1 MGTGDKLV
9 LDIDF
14 RFGYG
19 YPFMTN
25 KTKSYLLALTV
36 VFFWSTVASA
46 FKLSLRYLTV
56 IDLLLYSTFFSAV
69 VLFLILAVQGR
80 IASLKTLTAR
90 DYLFSALLGFLNP
103 FLYYLV
109 IFKAYTLLPA
119 QMAQPLNMIW
129 GIVLVLIS
137 IPILKQ
143 KVRVID
149 MLALLVCFA
158 GVVVISTQGN
168 LSGFHID
175 SPLGV
180 LLAVG
185 SSLIWSFYWV
195 LNVRDKLDG
204 VLRLFLNFVFGF
216 GFILLSF
223 VFIYPIKTP
232 AFVVEGILGALYIGL
247 FEMGLAFAMWV
258 RALKLADA
266 AVNIAILIYIVPFI
280 SFIFIHIFV
289 GERIRLSS
297 VFGATLIVAGI
308 LLNKYKKK

>member
-1 MGTGDKLV
+1 M
-9 LDIDF
+9 
-14 RFGYG
+14 
-19 YPFMTN
+19 
-25 KTKSYLLALTV
+25 LALTV

-46 FKLSLRYLTV
+46 FKLSLQYFSV
-56 IDLLLYSTFFSAV
+56 IELLLYSTFFSAA
-69 VLFLILAVQGR
+69 VLFIILAVQGR
-80 IASLKTLTAR
+80 IALLKTLKGK

-149 MLALLVCFA
+149 MLALLVCFS

-168 LSGFHID
+168 LFGFHID

-185 SSLIWSFYWV
+185 SSLVWSFYWV

-216 GFILLSF
+216 GFILLTII
-223 VFIYPIKTP
+223 FIFPIKAP
-232 AFVVEGILGALYIGL
+232 VLEGVLGAFYIGL
-247 FEMGLAFAMWV
+247 FEMGLAFALWV
-258 RALKLADA
+258 KALKLADA

-280 SFIFIHIFV
+280 SFIFIHLFV
-289 GERIRLSS
+289 GEQIHLSS
-297 VFGATLIVAGI
+297 VFGAAMIVAGI
-308 LLNKYKKK
+308 LLNKYTKKKSQ

>member
-1 MGTGDKLV
+1 MK
-9 LDIDF
+9 
-14 RFGYG
+14 
-19 YPFMTN
+19 N
-25 KTKSYLLALTV
+25 KTKAYLLALTV
-36 VFFWSTVASA
+36 VLFWSTVASA

-56 IDLLLYSTFFSAV
+56 IELLLYSTFFSTAA
-69 VLFLILAVQGR
+69 LFVILAAQGR
-80 IASLKTLTAR
+80 IALLKTLTGK

-143 KVRVID
+143 KVRGID

-195 LNVRDKLDG
+195 LNVKDKLDG

-223 VFIYPIKTP
+223 VFIYPLKAP
-232 AFVVEGILGALYIGL
+232 ALVMEGILGAFYIGL
-247 FEMGLAFAMWV
+247 FEMGLAFALWV

-280 SFIFIHIFV
+280 SFIFIHLFV
-289 GERIRLSS
+289 GERIHLSS
-297 VFGATLIVAGI
+297 VLGAAMIVAGI
-308 LLNKYKKK
+308 LLNKYKKKKTFK

>member
-1 MGTGDKLV
+1 
-9 LDIDF
+9 
-14 RFGYG
+14 
-19 YPFMTN
+19 MTN
-25 KTKSYLLALTV
+25 KTRAYLLALTV

-46 FKLSLRYLTV
+46 FKLSLRYFSV
-56 IDLLLYSTFFSAV
+56 IELLLYSTFFSAA
-69 VLFLILAVQGR
+69 VLFIILAVQGR
-80 IASLKTLTAR
+80 IALLKTLKGK

-168 LSGFHID
+168 LSGFHIE

-195 LNVRDKLDG
+195 LNVKDKLDG
-204 VLRLFLNFVFGF
+204 VLRLFLNFVFGL
-216 GFILLSF
+216 GFILLAII
-223 VFIYPIKTP
+223 FIFPIKAP
-232 AFVVEGILGALYIGL
+232 VLEGVLGAFYIGL
-247 FEMGLAFAMWV
+247 FEMGLAFALWV
-258 RALKLADA
+258 KALKLADA

-289 GERIRLSS
+289 GEQIHLSS
-297 VFGATLIVAGI
+297 VLGAAMIVAGI
-308 LLNKYKKK
+308 LLNKYTKKKSQ

>member
-1 MGTGDKLV
+1 
-9 LDIDF
+9 
-14 RFGYG
+14 
-19 YPFMTN
+19 MTN

-36 VFFWSTVASA
+36 VLFWSTVASA
-46 FKLSLRYLTV
+46 FKLSLRYLSV
-56 IDLLLYSTFFSAV
+56 IELLLYSTFFSTAA
-69 VLFLILAVQGR
+69 LFVILAAQGR
-80 IASLKTLTAR
+80 IALLKTLTAK

-143 KVRVID
+143 KVRLID

-195 LNVRDKLDG
+195 LNVKDKLDG

-216 GFILLSF
+216 GFILLSII
-223 VFIYPIKTP
+223 FIYPIRSP
-232 AFVVEGILGALYIGL
+232 ASVVEGILGAFYIGL
-247 FEMGLAFAMWV
+247 FEMGLAFALWV

-266 AVNIAILIYIVPFI
+266 TVNIAILIYIVPFI

-289 GERIRLSS
+289 GERIHLSS
-297 VFGATLIVAGI
+297 VLGATLIVAGI
-308 LLNKYKKK
+308 LLNKYTKKR

>member
-1 MGTGDKLV
+1 
-9 LDIDF
+9 
-14 RFGYG
+14 
-19 YPFMTN
+19 MTN
-25 KTKSYLLALTV
+25 KTKAYLLALTV
-36 VFFWSTVASA
+36 VLFWSTVASA

-56 IDLLLYSTFFSAV
+56 IELLLYSTFFSTAA
-69 VLFLILAVQGR
+69 LFVILAAQGR
-80 IASLKTLTAR
+80 IALLKTLTGK

-143 KVRVID
+143 KVRGID

-195 LNVRDKLDG
+195 LNVKDKLDG

-223 VFIYPIKTP
+223 VFIYPLKAP
-232 AFVVEGILGALYIGL
+232 ALVMEGILGAFYIGL
-247 FEMGLAFAMWV
+247 FEMGLAFALWV

-280 SFIFIHIFV
+280 SFIFIHLFV
-289 GERIRLSS
+289 GERIHLSS
-297 VFGATLIVAGI
+297 VLGAAMIVAGI
-308 LLNKYKKK
+308 LLNKYKKKKT

>member
-1 MGTGDKLV
+1 
-9 LDIDF
+9 
-14 RFGYG
+14 
-19 YPFMTN
+19 MTN
-25 KTKSYLLALTV
+25 KTKAYLLALTV

-46 FKLSLRYLTV
+46 FKLSLRYLSV
-56 IDLLLYSTFFSAV
+56 IELLLYSTFFSAAA
-69 VLFLILAVQGR
+69 LFVILVVQGR
-80 IASLKTLTAR
+80 TALLRTLTGK
-90 DYLFSALLGFLNP
+90 DYLLSALLGFLNP

-137 IPILKQ
+137 IPFLKQ
-143 KVRVID
+143 PVRIID
-149 MLALLVCFA
+149 LLALLVCFA

-185 SSLIWSFYWV
+185 SSLVWSFYWV
-195 LNVRDKLDG
+195 LNVRDTLDG

-216 GFILLSF
+216 GFILLSII
-223 VFIYPIKTP
+223 FIYPIKAP
-232 AFVVEGILGALYIGL
+232 AMEGILGAFYIGL

-258 RALKLADA
+258 RALKMADA

-289 GERIRLSS
+289 GERIHLSS
-297 VFGATLIVAGI
+297 VLGAVLIVAGI
-308 LLNKYKKK
+308 LLNKYTKKC

>member
-1 MGTGDKLV
+1 MK
-9 LDIDF
+9 
-14 RFGYG
+14 
-19 YPFMTN
+19 N
-25 KTKSYLLALTV
+25 KTKAYLLALTV

-46 FKLSLRYLTV
+46 FKLSLRYLSV
-56 IDLLLYSTFFSAV
+56 IELLLYSTFFSAV
-69 VLFLILAVQGR
+69 ILLIILAAQGR
-80 IASLKTLTAR
+80 IGLLKTLTAK

-143 KVRVID
+143 KVRIID
-149 MLALLVCFA
+149 MLALLVCFS
-158 GVVVISTQGN
+158 GVLVISTQGN
-168 LSGFHID
+168 LSNFHID

-180 LLAVG
+180 LLAVS
-185 SSLIWSFYWV
+185 SSLVWSFYWV

-216 GFILLSF
+216 GFILLSI
-223 VFIYPIKTP
+223 VFFYNIKIP
-232 AFVVEGILGALYIGL
+232 AWQGIMGAFYIGL

-258 RALKLADA
+258 MALKLADA

-289 GERIRLSS
+289 GEQIHLASIL
-297 VFGATLIVAGI
+297 GAALIVAGI
-308 LLNKYKKK
+308 LLNKYKKKMSLEESRE

>member
-1 MGTGDKLV
+1 
-9 LDIDF
+9 
-14 RFGYG
+14 
-19 YPFMTN
+19 MTN
-25 KTKSYLLALTV
+25 KTRAYLLALTV

-46 FKLSLRYLTV
+46 FKLSLRYLSV
-56 IDLLLYSTFFSAV
+56 IELLLYSTFFSAFI
-69 VLFLILAVQGR
+69 LFIILVAQGR
-80 IASLKTLTAR
+80 ITSLKTLKGK

-143 KVRVID
+143 KVRLID
-149 MLALLVCFA
+149 MFALLVCFA

-168 LSGFHID
+168 LSGFQIK

-185 SSLIWSFYWV
+185 SSLVWSFYWV
-195 LNVRDKLDG
+195 LNVRDTLDG

-216 GFILLSF
+216 GFILLSI
-223 VFIYPIKTP
+223 VFIYPIKAPTM
-232 AFVVEGILGALYIGL
+232 EGILGAFYIGL
-247 FEMGLAFAMWV
+247 FEMGLAFALWI

-289 GERIRLSS
+289 GEQIHLSS
-297 VFGATLIVAGI
+297 VLGAILIVVGI
-308 LLNKYKKK
+308 LLNKYKKKKIQ

>member
-1 MGTGDKLV
+1 
-9 LDIDF
+9 
-14 RFGYG
+14 
-19 YPFMTN
+19 
-25 KTKSYLLALTV
+25 
-36 VFFWSTVASA
+36 
-46 FKLSLRYLTV
+46 
-56 IDLLLYSTFFSAV
+56 
-69 VLFLILAVQGR
+69 VQGR
-80 IASLKTLTAR
+80 IALLKTLKGK

-149 MLALLVCFA
+149 MLALLVCFS

-185 SSLIWSFYWV
+185 SSLVWSFYWV

-216 GFILLSF
+216 GFILLTII
-223 VFIYPIKTP
+223 FIFPIKAP
-232 AFVVEGILGALYIGL
+232 VLEGVLGAFYIGL
-247 FEMGLAFAMWV
+247 FEMGLAFALWV
-258 RALKLADA
+258 KALKLADA

-280 SFIFIHIFV
+280 SFIFIHLFV
-289 GERIRLSS
+289 GEQIHLSS
-297 VFGATLIVAGI
+297 VFGAAMIVAGI
-308 LLNKYKKK
+308 LLNKYTKKKSQ

>member
-1 MGTGDKLV
+1 
-9 LDIDF
+9 
-14 RFGYG
+14 
-19 YPFMTN
+19 MTN
-25 KTKSYLLALTV
+25 KTKAYLLALTV
-36 VFFWSTVASA
+36 VLFWSTVASA

-56 IDLLLYSTFFSAV
+56 IELLLYSTFFSTAA
-69 VLFLILAVQGR
+69 LFVILAAQGR
-80 IASLKTLTAR
+80 IALLKTLTGK

-143 KVRVID
+143 KVRGID

-168 LSGFHID
+168 LSGFHIE

-195 LNVRDKLDG
+195 LNVKDKLDG

-223 VFIYPIKTP
+223 LFIYPLKVP
-232 AFVVEGILGALYIGL
+232 AMEGVLGAFYIGL
-247 FEMGLAFAMWV
+247 FEMGLAFALWV

-289 GERIRLSS
+289 GERIHLSS
-297 VFGATLIVAGI
+297 VLGAAMIVAGI
-308 LLNKYKKK
+308 LLNKYKKKKAFK

>member
-1 MGTGDKLV
+1 
-9 LDIDF
+9 
-14 RFGYG
+14 
-19 YPFMTN
+19 MTN
-25 KTKSYLLALTV
+25 KTKAYLLALTV
-36 VFFWSTVASA
+36 VLFWSTVASA

-56 IDLLLYSTFFSAV
+56 IELLLYSTFFSAV
-69 VLFLILAVQGR
+69 VLFVILAAQGR
-80 IASLKTLTAR
+80 IALLKTLTGK

-143 KVRVID
+143 KIRAID

-216 GFILLSF
+216 GFILLSII
-223 VFIYPIKTP
+223 FIYPIRTP
-232 AFVVEGILGALYIGL
+232 ALVMEGILGAFYIGL

-266 AVNIAILIYIVPFI
+266 TVNIAILIYIVPFI

-289 GERIRLSS
+289 GERIHLSS
-297 VFGATLIVAGI
+297 VLGATLIVAGI
-308 LLNKYKKK
+308 LLNK

>member
-1 MGTGDKLV
+1 M
-9 LDIDF
+9 
-14 RFGYG
+14 
-19 YPFMTN
+19 
-25 KTKSYLLALTV
+25 LALTV

-46 FKLSLRYLTV
+46 FKLSLQYFSV
-56 IDLLLYSTFFSAV
+56 IELLLYSTFFSAA
-69 VLFLILAVQGR
+69 VLFIILAVQGR
-80 IASLKTLTAR
+80 IALFKTLKGK

-149 MLALLVCFA
+149 MLALLVCFS

-168 LSGFHID
+168 LFGFHID

-185 SSLIWSFYWV
+185 SSLVWSFYWV

-216 GFILLSF
+216 GFILLTII
-223 VFIYPIKTP
+223 FIFPIKAP
-232 AFVVEGILGALYIGL
+232 VLEGVLGAFYIGL
-247 FEMGLAFAMWV
+247 FEMGLAFALWV
-258 RALKLADA
+258 KALKLADA

-280 SFIFIHIFV
+280 SFIFIHLFV
-289 GERIRLSS
+289 GEQIHLSS
-297 VFGATLIVAGI
+297 VFGAAMIVAGI
-308 LLNKYKKK
+308 LLNKYTKKKSQ